1 MSCDVTIALEMLKP
15 HIVQPWLRWSR
26 IQVTSSYSS
35 DRNVLLL
42 RVLKHL
48 RQPNGRLLTP
58 TDDILYSVL
67 FQFSFLF
74 VGLTVCRWERRR
86 SWRRPRVTP
95 NPLYQLVIKPPPQ
108 APNKHNVLF
117 SFSLAQTHNMQTGMF
132 LSGQSC
138 LRCTRKRWTY
148 SFYSSLTWS
157 KEGGSCESIAPG
169 VSHYT
174 VDLSLRTD
182 LQLLLQPS
190 SESSILLCV
199 LLNPSI
205 FTYLNLQT
213 S

>member
-35 DRNVLLL
+35 DRDVLLL
-42 RVLKHL
+42 QVLKHL
-48 RQPNGRLLTP
+48 RQPNSRLLTP
-58 TDDILYSVL
+58 TGDILYSVL
-67 FQFSFLF
+67 FQFCFF
-74 VGLTVCRWERRR
+74 VGLTMCRWEQQR
-86 SWRRPRVTP
+86 SWRRPRVTQ
-95 NPLYQLVIKPPPQ
+95 NHLYQLVIKPPPQ
-108 APNKHNVLF
+108 APTKHNVLF
-117 SFSLAQTHNMQTGMF
+117 SFSLAQTQNMQTGMF

-148 SFYSSLTWS
+148 CFYSSLTWS

-174 VDLSLRTD
+174 VVLSLRTD
-182 LQLLLQPS
+182 LQLFLQPY
-190 SESSILLCV
+190 SESSVLLSA